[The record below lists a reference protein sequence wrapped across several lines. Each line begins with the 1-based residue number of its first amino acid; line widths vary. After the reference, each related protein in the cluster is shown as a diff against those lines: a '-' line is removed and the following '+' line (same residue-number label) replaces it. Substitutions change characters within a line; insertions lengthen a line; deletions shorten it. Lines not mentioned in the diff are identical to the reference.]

1 MQTLE
6 ALRKQI
12 ETTEDMGSI
21 VGTMKTLAAVSIQQ
35 FERAAQAIAGYER
48 TVELGLQAQLMH
60 SGATDGLLGG
70 GSRAGPRERGLI
82 VFGSDHGL
90 CGRFNDEVVA
100 AALEQ
105 IGAAPVGRLL
115 VVGQRAAAR
124 LEASG
129 HKIDQVLGLPGS
141 VEGLSGVVH
150 EILVILDRWR
160 AEAPV
165 SEVTLCH
172 NRRTAHAAASA
183 RISPLLPVDGQRL
196 RELARRPWPTR
207 MRPLAMAPGAALL
220 SALLRQLLYV
230 ALYRACA
237 ESLAAEHA
245 SRLASMQAAERN
257 IDERLEAMQGLF
269 RSRRQQA
276 ITEELLDVVAG
287 FEVLS
292 SEKHAGS

>member
-21 VGTMKTLAAVSIQQ
+21 VSTMKTLAAVSIQQ
-35 FERAAQAIAGYER
+35 FERAALAIAGYEA
-48 TVELGLQAQLMH
+48 TVELGLQAQLMQA
-60 SGATDGLLGG
+60 GATFGLL
-70 GSRAGPRERGLI
+70 RAGAKAAPSRRGLI

-100 AALEQ
+100 AALEH
-105 IGAAPVGRLL
+105 IGAEPVGRLL

-129 HKIDQVLGLPGS
+129 HAIDRVLTLPGS
-141 VEGLSGVVH
+141 VEGLAAAVH

-160 AEAPV
+160 ALEPV
-165 SEVTLCH
+165 GEVALCH
-172 NRRTAHAAASA
+172 NRRTAQAAAAAHTS
-183 RISPLLPVDGQRL
+183 RLLPLDAQRL
-196 RELARRPWPTR
+196 RRLAKRPWPTR
-207 MRPLAMAPGAALL
+207 MRPQAMAPGAGLL
-220 SALLRQLLYV
+220 SLLVRQLLYV

-257 IDERLEAMQGLF
+257 ITERLEEMQGAF

-292 SEKHAGS
+292 SAPGA

>member
-6 ALRKQI
+6 ALRRQI
-12 ETTEDMGSI
+12 ETTEDMGAI

-35 FERAAQAIAGYER
+35 FERAAQAIAGYEA

-60 SGATDGLLGG
+60 AGATDGLLRS
-70 GSRAGPRERGLI
+70 GSRAGPGGLI

-100 AALEQ
+100 AALAQ
-105 IGAAPVGRLL
+105 IGGAPPGRLL
-115 VVGQRAAAR
+115 VVGQRAADR
-124 LEASG
+124 LDASG
-129 HKIDQVLGLPGS
+129 HEVDRVLTLPGS
-141 VEGLSGVVH
+141 VEGLAAVVH
-150 EILVILDRWR
+150 EILVIVDRWR
-160 AEAPV
+160 AAEPV
-165 SEVTLCH
+165 GEVALCH
-172 NRRTAHAAASA
+172 NRRTAQAAAAAQSS
-183 RISPLLPVDGQRL
+183 RLLPLDGQRL
-196 RELARRPWPTR
+196 RRLAKRPWPTQ
-207 MRPLAMAPGAALL
+207 MRPLAMPPAAGLL
-220 SALLRQLLYV
+220 SLLVRQLLYV

-257 IDERLEAMQGLF
+257 IAERLEAMQGAF

-292 SEKHAGS
+292 SAPGA